1 MITYTTDKSDAKY
14 WICSAMDSDTLS
26 MSFVQISDGDD
37 IYSGASEEAKRAAP
51 SPELIAYAA
60 IERDRFIADSK
71 ALKVKP
77 PRKAAKSI
85 QQIVSVPEL
94 ALPALP
100 PSAAPAAKV
109 STAAAELKQR
119 AQDVTAQRECNTNQ
133 MSVLGVKW
141 QKGDMQRVY
150 MSQGFASMALKQ
162 QGVELTSEISQAIG
176 SARWYYC
183 ALSNTL
189 RFDNCFQAMPKV
201 AMDAILAFVAL
212 KVPAVK
218 LSN

>member
-1 MITYTTDKSDAKY
+1 
-14 WICSAMDSDTLS
+14 
-26 MSFVQISDGDD
+26 MSFVQVSEKDD
-37 IYSGASEEAKRAAP
+37 ICSTANDEVGRAAP

-60 IERDRFIADSK
+60 IERDRFMADSR
-71 ALKVKP
+71 APRVKP
-77 PRKAAKSI
+77 PRKAVKAAI
-85 QQIVSVPEL
+85 EPEPVS
-94 ALPALP
+94 AL
-100 PSAAPAAKV
+100 SAAPIATAPATKV
-109 STAAAELKQR
+109 STAAEFKQR
-119 AQDVTAQRECNTNQ
+119 AQDVTAQRERNTNQ
-133 MSVLGVKW
+133 MSVLGAKW

-162 QGVELTSEISQAIG
+162 QGVELTPEISQAIG